1 VPERREHASAHVG
14 LRPVP
19 SGLAARLAAVT
30 AVLAVVLVLAAT
42 EIALSWSERSRLDD
56 ARREALAVGNT
67 LVSYLTRIAPAGHR
81 DSVVAA
87 FGRWAGHDVSNTEAT
102 LYLVDQGR
110 LVTATAV
117 DSSLLVPPDALDDAA
132 FETRTAQTTFRPS
145 PEPTWR
151 IALPLGGRI
160 PFGVLDVS
168 VSAQRLAD
176 WARVERRRAYALAI
190 ASALLVAIGVALLI
204 TQWVGRPL
212 RHLGGVMAAAG
223 QGAEWGP
230 EAREIGPAEFR
241 LLARRY
247 NALRDALI
255 RRERESEARAALLAL
270 EERARTL
277 DRLAAMAETR
287 ASFAH
292 EVGTPLNTVRGHLQ
306 LLRADLA
313 NAAAPTATR
322 VDLLLDQVDRLTT
335 IVRLGLERSAWP
347 PPRVEAVDLRALAGR
362 VLRFLEPS
370 FAASDVTASVVP
382 TTGWSNP
389 VRARCDPDMV
399 EQILLNLLKN
409 AIEAVRPA
417 GHVTVSVGIRED
429 RAELLVSDNGPGLSS
444 EMRAQLFSPFA
455 TTKGAGGT
463 GLGLAVSRRLAR
475 AHDGDLELVPTPT
488 GVTWRLLLPLA
499 EPAPSESP
507 P

>member
-1 VPERREHASAHVG
+1 VRRQQPHSRVAVQ
-14 LRPVP
+14 PFP
-19 SGLAARLAAVT
+19 SGLGLRLAAIT
-30 AVLAVVLVLAAT
+30 GVLAVVLVLGAT

-56 ARREALAVGNT
+56 ARREAMAVGNT
-67 LVSYLTRIAPAGHR
+67 LVSYLTRITPAGDR
-81 DSVVAA
+81 DSLVAGFA
-87 FGRWAGHDVSNTEAT
+87 RWASHDVSNTEAT
-102 LYLVDQGR
+102 LYLVEGGR

-117 DSSLLVPPDALDDAA
+117 DSSLLVPSGPLDSAALAGRTTQVT
-132 FETRTAQTTFRPS
+132 FEAQ

-151 IALPLGGRI
+151 IALPLGAGA

-176 WARVERRRAYALAI
+176 WARTERRRAYALAL
-190 ASALLVAIGVALLI
+190 ASALLVALGVAWLI
-204 TQWVGRPL
+204 TRWVGRPL
-212 RHLGGVMAAAG
+212 RELGGVMVTAG
-223 QGAEWGP
+223 QDAEWGP
-230 EAREIGPAEFR
+230 QAAEIGPAEFR

-247 NALRDALI
+247 NALRGALI

-306 LLRADLA
+306 LLRSDMADA
-313 NAAAPTATR
+313 GAPAVAR
-322 VDLLLDQVDRLTT
+322 VDLLLDQVDRLTA
-335 IVRLGLERSAWP
+335 IVRMGLERSAWP
-347 PPRVEAVDLRALAGR
+347 PPQPETVDLRALADR

-370 FAASDVTASVVP
+370 FTAAEVAVALVP

-389 VRARCDPDMV
+389 VRARCDPAMV

-409 AIEAVRPA
+409 AIEATRPS
-417 GHVTVSVGIRED
+417 GHVTVSVGARGEK
-429 RAELLVSDNGPGLSS
+429 AELLVADDGPGLSS
-444 EMRAQLFSPFA
+444 AMRAQLFNPFA
-455 TTKGAGGT
+455 TTKGPGGT

-475 AHDGDLELVPTPT
+475 AHDGELELVPTDS

-499 EPAPSESP
+499 DP
-507 P
+507 PVPETNP